1 MLLSLKVIVICRWS
15 VLIIKLICSFYSLIQ
30 TIIFRHLNLKKLLI
44 FYLLSLINF
53 LLVQTI
59 NLIFVLLVHHL
70 HLLFCN
76 FRLVVF
82 WFSNLF
88 FCLSVRNIQSSSCCI
103 VWLWK
108 LIEIICLL
116 FKRLLLFNF
125 FWLFDGLFY
134 EIDFF
139 YYQVKSDVVI
149 VAIIDHSPTGKWS
162 QTCLLKILII
172 INASIQDIA
181 VCIVPNYS
189 FRI

>member
-1 MLLSLKVIVICRWS
+1 MQLSLKVIVFLWWS
-15 VLIIKLICSFYSLIQ
+15 ILIIKLVCSFYSLIQ

-70 HLLFCN
+70 HLLFGN
-76 FRLVVF
+76 FRLVMLR
-82 WFSNLF
+82 FSNLF
-88 FCLSVRNIQSSSCCI
+88 FCLSVWNIQSSSCGI

-116 FKRLLLFNF
+116 FKRLLQFNF
-125 FWLFDGLFY
+125 FWLFDGLFN

-139 YYQVKSDVVI
+139 YYHVESDVVI
-149 VAIIDHSPTGKWS
+149 VAIINHSPT
-162 QTCLLKILII
+162 
-172 INASIQDIA
+172 
-181 VCIVPNYS
+181 
-189 FRI
+189 R